1 MKIAASIFRRAGSGA
16 VLSQLALPLAG
27 LLLVILMV
35 LPIPG
40 WALDIFFA
48 FNLGLALSVL
58 MITLLAA
65 KPLDFS
71 AFPTVLL
78 FATLM
83 RLSLNVASTRV
94 VLVHG
99 HEGVDVAGHFI
110 AAFGH
115 FLIADDYIVGLII
128 FVILMVINLV
138 VIAKGAGR
146 VSEVSARFTLD
157 ALPGKQMAI
166 DADLNA
172 GLLTPDEARSRRAQV
187 AEEAD
192 FYGAMDGASKFVKG
206 DAVAG
211 IFILLINMLGG
222 LLLGTLSH
230 GLAIDQAAQ
239 NYMLLAI
246 GDGLVAQIPAL
257 LLSIASA
264 IIVTR
269 VSSEMDLS
277 GQLGQ
282 QFLLPGAWL
291 PVATILGLLALVP
304 GMPMLA
310 LGGMSALSFWLSRK
324 SSAKT
329 QAENADIAKTSTTPS
344 AEDQSQIYWQDV
356 IEDSNIAIDIG
367 YALVPLVDQR
377 RSAPLLARITAVRR
391 QLSTQLGFVVSP
403 VRISDDLAM
412 GAYHYRISISG
423 VILGEDSVYPDQR
436 LALHSAMV
444 MQPLAAQ
451 PVKDPSFGM
460 DAYWID
466 ADKEED
472 ALAAGYTVVDS
483 ATVIATHLH
492 QILLKNSHMILGQE
506 DVQEMLNALNL
517 IAPAMIANL
526 VPKAMSLPLLT
537 RVLQL
542 LLQESVPIRDFRTI
556 AEALS
561 LHAEAVQDAEL
572 LVEKVRAHLGAAII
586 QQLCKWNESLKV
598 VVFSPE
604 LEDMLLRASRSDGQ
618 TMFEPALV
626 EKILKSVG
634 DILGDEKLSGTPLAL
649 ITAPSIRRHIAKM
662 LRPQFGAI
670 PVLGF
675 HELPES
681 KNVEMVAIIG
691 ASSESQPL

>member
-1 MKIAASIFRRAGSGA
+1 MKIAASIFRQSGA
-16 VLSQLALPLAG
+16 GVALSQLALPVAG
-27 LLLVILMV
+27 LALVILMV

-99 HEGVDVAGHFI
+99 HEGVGVAGHFI
-110 AAFGH
+110 EAFGH
-115 FLIADDYIVGLII
+115 FLIADDYVVGLII
-128 FVILMVINLV
+128 FLILMVINLV

-172 GLLTPDEARSRRAQV
+172 GLLSPDEARLRRATV

-206 DAVAG
+206 DAVAA
-211 IFILLINMLGG
+211 IFILLINMFGG

-230 GLAIDQAAQ
+230 GLAFGQAAQ
-239 NYMLLAI
+239 NYLLLAI

-277 GQLGQ
+277 GQLGK
-282 QFLLPGAWL
+282 QFLLPGAWM
-291 PVATILGLLALVP
+291 PVTIILGLIALVP

-310 LGGMSALSFWLSRK
+310 LGGMSALGFWLARK
-324 SSAKT
+324 TNAKSAAQLVDK
-329 QAENADIAKTSTTPS
+329 NRIAAAPTSEELS
-344 AEDQSQIYWQDV
+344 EIKWQDV
-356 IEDSNIAIDIG
+356 IEDSSIAIDIG

-377 RSAPLLARITAVRR
+377 RNAPLLARVTAVRR
-391 QLSTQLGFVVSP
+391 QLSSNLGFVMP
-403 VRISDDLAM
+403 RVRISDDLAM
-412 GAYHYRISISG
+412 GAYSYRLSIGG
-423 VILGEDSVYPDQR
+423 VILGEDKVYPDLR

-444 MQPLAAQ
+444 MQPLSGEA
-451 PVKDPSFGM
+451 VRDPSFGM
-460 DAYWID
+460 EAYWI
-466 ADKEED
+466 EEGREEE

-483 ATVIATHLH
+483 ATVIATHLN
-492 QILLKNSHMILGQE
+492 QILQKNSHMILGQE
-506 DVQEMLNALNL
+506 DVQAMLNAHNDV
-517 IAPAMIANL
+517 APAMMANL
-526 VPKAMSLPLLT
+526 VPKVLSLPLLT

-542 LLQESVPIRDFRTI
+542 LLLESVPIRDFRTI

-561 LHAEAVQDAEL
+561 LHAENVHDAEL
-572 LVEKVRAHLGAAII
+572 LVEKVRAHMGATIV
-586 QQLCKWNESLKV
+586 QQLSKWNETLKV
-598 VVFSPE
+598 IVFNPD
-604 LEDMLLRASRSDGQ
+604 LEEILLRAIRPDGQ
-618 TMFEPALV
+618 SMFEPSLV
-626 EKILKSVG
+626 EKIIASVSEIMG
-634 DILGDEKLSGTPLAL
+634 NEKLSGTSLAL

-670 PVLGF
+670 TVLGF
-675 HELPES
+675 HELPEN
-681 KNVEMVAIIG
+681 KNVEIVAVLGGQSEG
-691 ASSESQPL
+691 AGA

>member
-1 MKIAASIFRRAGSGA
+1 MKLAASIFRQNGSGA
-16 VLSQLALPLAG
+16 ALGQLALPMAG
-27 LLLVILMV
+27 LLLVVLMV

-58 MITLLAA
+58 MISLLAA

-71 AFPTVLL
+71 VFPTVLL

-110 AAFGH
+110 EAFGH
-115 FLIADDYIVGLII
+115 FLIADDYIVGLMI
-128 FVILMVINLV
+128 FIILMVINLV

-172 GLLTPDEARSRRAQV
+172 GLLTPDEARARRATV

-206 DAVAG
+206 DAIAG

-230 GLAIDQAAQ
+230 DMPIQQAAQ
-239 NYMLLAI
+239 NYLLLAI

-277 GQLGQ
+277 GQLVK

-291 PVATILGLLALVP
+291 PVAIILGLLAFVP
-304 GMPMLA
+304 GMPLLA
-310 LGGMSALSFWLSRK
+310 LGCMSALGFWLARK
-324 SSAKT
+324 TKDKAVAQRIEHIQKT
-329 QAENADIAKTSTTPS
+329 TAPLL
-344 AEDQSQIYWQDV
+344 EDQSHIQWQDI
-356 IEDSNIAIDIG
+356 IENSNLAIEIG

-377 RSAPLLARITAVRR
+377 RSAPLLSRVTAVRR
-391 QLSTQLGFVVSP
+391 QLSSQLGFVIPTVG
-403 VRISDDLAM
+403 ISDDLAM
-412 GAYHYRISISG
+412 SAYQYRIVISG
-423 VILGEDSVYPDQR
+423 VILGEDIVYPDQR

-444 MQPLAAQ
+444 MQPLSGQ
-451 PVKDPSFGM
+451 SVKDPSFGM
-460 DAYWID
+460 DAYWIE
-466 ADKEED
+466 AEREEE
-472 ALAAGYTVVDS
+472 ALAAGYTVVDA
-483 ATVIATHLH
+483 ATVIATHLN
-492 QILLKNSHMILGQE
+492 QILHKNSHMILGQE
-506 DVQEMLNALNL
+506 DVQDMLNALNS
-517 IAPAMIANL
+517 IAPATISNL

-542 LLQESVPIRDFRTI
+542 LLLEAVPIRDFRTI

-561 LHAEAVQDAEL
+561 LYAEHVPDAEM
-572 LVEKVRAHLGAAII
+572 LVEKVRGHMGPAII
-586 QQLCKWNESLKV
+586 QQFCKWNENLQV
-598 VVFSPE
+598 MVFSPE
-604 LEDMLLRASRSDGQ
+604 LEEMLLRAVRPDGQ
-618 TMFEPALV
+618 SLFEPALI
-626 EKILKSVG
+626 EKILKSIG
-634 DILGDEKLSGTPLAL
+634 DVTADGKLAGTKLAL
-649 ITAPSIRRHIAKM
+649 VTAPSIRRHIAKM

-670 PVLGF
+670 AVLGF
-675 HELPES
+675 HELPEN
-681 KNVEMVAIIG
+681 KNVDIVAILDG
-691 ASSESQPL
+691 QSLGDGQ